1 MDITKLDEN
10 MLVPNSVERP
20 GLTWYDTETA
30 PFRIY
35 GIFREGDYL
44 RRMPGNIAQQVS
56 EGVTALH
63 TNTAGGRVRFC
74 TDSPYIAIHAEMDAM
89 GKMDHFP
96 FTGSLGFDLFTDTQY
111 LGTYRTSLDVENG
124 YEAVIDIAVPTQQMY
139 TIHFPL
145 YSNVKKLYIGL
156 QNGCKLCA
164 APDYALEKP
173 VVYYGSSIT
182 QGGCASRPSNAY
194 QNILSLHLDCD
205 HINLGFSGNAK
216 GEDAMAEHIANLDM
230 SAFVYDYDHNAPT
243 VEHLRKTHNRMFQT
257 IRNTNPDLPV
267 LMLTR
272 PKFFITKEEQERQE
286 VVRATYEAALAAGD
300 KNVYFIPGTELLLP
314 MARNT
319 GLVDNCHPN
328 DMGFVSMAQVIEP
341 VLRKILYF
349 D

>member
-1 MDITKLDEN
+1 MEN
-10 MLVPNSVERP
+10 NKFDNSALVPNTVERP
-20 GLTWYDTETA
+20 NLVWKDVEES

-35 GIFREGDYL
+35 GIFREGKYL
-44 RRMPGNIAQQVS
+44 RRMPGDVATQVS
-56 EGVTALH
+56 EGVVGLH

-74 TDSPYIAIHAEMDAM
+74 TNSPYIAIHAEMDEL

-96 FTGSLGFDLFTDTQY
+96 FTGSLGFDLFAGTQY
-111 LGTYRTSLDVENG
+111 INTYRTSIDVENG
-124 YEAVIDIAVPTQQMY
+124 FEAVVDIEIPVEQLY

-156 QNGCKLCA
+156 QEGCTLTA
-164 APDYALEKP
+164 APDYMLEKP

-194 QNILSLHLDCD
+194 QNILSLHLDCN

-216 GEDAMAEHIANLDM
+216 GEDAMAEYISQLDM

-243 VEHLRKTHNRMFQT
+243 VEHLQQTHNRMFQT
-257 IRNTNPDLPV
+257 IRKANPDLPV

-272 PKFFITKEEQERQE
+272 PKYFITEEEQQRQD
-286 VVRATYEAALAAGD
+286 VVRATYEAAVAAGD
-300 KNVYFIPGTELLLP
+300 KNVYMIPGTDLLIP

-328 DMGFVSMAQVIEP
+328 DMGFASMALVIEP
-341 VLRKILYF
+341 VLRKILHL
-349 D
+349 